1 MATLAD
7 IRRQYPQYADLDDGS
22 LAERLHQRFYSDI
35 PRQEFDQRVG
45 YSAQSSRDAELRRQ
59 AEERLAQG
67 RKDNP
72 QLDALNAPGGAET
85 ALRGIPVVGGLV
97 DEGRAGISAAANWAT
112 GGKMGQPYDE
122 ALAYERARHR
132 RYDEENPVASTVG
145 RLAGGLAA
153 APVTPIL
160 NATTT
165 LGRIAAGVATGAGY
179 GAAHG
184 FTEGEGGFRNRMAT
198 AGEYGALG
206 AGVGAA
212 LPAVAAAGSGAFNAM
227 RTAAPWVAARL
238 PGGDAGR
245 IADDILAGRIERS
258 GQTLQGVRRDLAAGQ
273 DAARFDSNSRAQL
286 PEMIADT
293 SDGMQRLTGS
303 VYRQGGRAG
312 EIVRDALETRQ
323 RGDPNQ
329 ISRFASGDTG
339 QRGQIEDALARALRL
354 RTSASARTT
363 DRQIA
368 ADQARE
374 GRRLY
379 DEAYRQSEPFDLLPA
394 MNQLNHT
401 RQQYSGP
408 FRSALDRASALFE
421 PTMGA
426 MNRGSSRVAAMD
438 IRRFDAAKKQ
448 LDDMIESARRGG
460 ENNLAR
466 ELTVFKNSLLEQ
478 VHGADG
484 ARNVAYRTA
493 REAWGSAAENREA
506 IELGRAALRENS
518 EVSVEQF
525 RQLTP
530 GQQVFFRQ
538 GFLESARNALGSRRS
553 GNDATLPFQTAR
565 VHDLLREI
573 IPNSNPRAR
582 SAATAGVFGDRSG
595 RFGEYMRRQE
605 RMGSTRQRVLGNSAT
620 AQRHQDDAEFAA
632 DALSR
637 VMMGLRGGTNMALEF
652 VGAALTRAT
661 AYRQDVA
668 EALARRLVEAD
679 PQAQLRILAALRQ
692 RMGPERFSNFAE
704 ALNRGLP
711 AASAAAGN
719 AALGP
724 ETNAMRGM

>member
-1 MATLAD
+1 MATLAE
-7 IRRQYPQYADLDDGS
+7 IRQQYPQYSDLDDGA
-22 LAERLHQRFYSDI
+22 LAERLHGRFYADM
-35 PRQEFDQRVG
+35 PREDFNKRIG
-45 YSAQSSRDAELRRQ
+45 LSRDAELRQQ
-59 AEERLAQG
+59 AEATLARERAE
-67 RKDNP
+67 NP
-72 QLDALNAPGGAET
+72 QLDALNAPAGAEN
-85 ALRGIPVVGGLV
+85 AIRGIPFVGGLV
-97 DEGRAGISAAANWAT
+97 DEARAGVGAAANWAT
-112 GGKMGQPYDE
+112 GGRVGQPYDE
-122 ALAYERARHR
+122 GLAYERARHR
-132 RYDEENPVASTVG
+132 RYDEENPVASTVT

-153 APVTPIL
+153 APFTPVVQGV
-160 NATTT
+160 TT
-165 LGRIAAGVATGAGY
+165 LGRIAGGAVTGAGY

-184 FTEGEGGFRNRMAT
+184 FAEGEGGFGNRMAT

-206 AGVGAA
+206 AGIGAA
-212 LPAVAAAGSGAFNAM
+212 LPAAASATGGAFNAM
-227 RTAAPWVAARL
+227 RQAAPWVAARL
-238 PGGDAGR
+238 PGRAADQ
-245 IADDILAGRIERS
+245 IADDLLARRLERS
-258 GQTLQGVRRDLAAGQ
+258 GQSPTSVRRDLAAGQ
-273 DAARFDSNSRAQL
+273 ETARFDSNSRAQL

-293 SDGMQRLTGS
+293 SDSMQRLTGS

-339 QRGQIEDALARALRL
+339 QRGQIDDALSRALRL
-354 RTSASARTT
+354 STSESARSTE
-363 DRQIA
+363 RRIA

-394 MNQLNHT
+394 MNELNYT

-408 FRSALDRASALFE
+408 FRAALDRASALFE

-426 MNRGSSRVAAMD
+426 MARGASRVASMD

-448 LDDMIESARRGG
+448 LDDMIEGARRAG

-466 ELTVFKNSLLEQ
+466 ELTVFKNNLLEQ
-478 VHGADG
+478 VHGSDG
-484 ARNVAYRTA
+484 ARNAAYRTA

-506 IELGRAALRENS
+506 VELGRAALRESS

-538 GFLESARNALGSRRS
+538 GFLESARNALGSRRP
-553 GNDATLPFQTAR
+553 GNDATLPFQNAR
-565 VHDLLREI
+565 VQDLLREI

-637 VMMGLRGGTNMALEF
+637 VMMGLRGGTNAVLEL

-668 EALARRLVEAD
+668 EALASRLVEAD

-692 RMGPERFSNFAE
+692 RMGPSRFNEFVGQI
-704 ALNRGLP
+704 NRGVP
-711 AASAAAGN
+711 AISSTAGG
-719 AALGP
+719 ATQEPSG
-724 ETNAMRGM
+724 NAMRGM